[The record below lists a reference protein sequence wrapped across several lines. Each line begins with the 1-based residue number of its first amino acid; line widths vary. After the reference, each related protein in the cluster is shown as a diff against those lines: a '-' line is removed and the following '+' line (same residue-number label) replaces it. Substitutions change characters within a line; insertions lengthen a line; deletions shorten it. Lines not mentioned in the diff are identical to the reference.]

1 MSINE
6 RMNKEDEVYTHTHT
20 HTHTHRYIKKNE
32 TFFRHKEEGNLAIW
46 DNIDG
51 DWGHFLKEIVRQR
64 KTNPVWS

>member
-1 MSINE
+1 MAYLHNRISLIYE
-6 RMNKEDEVYTHTHT
+6 KGGDY
-20 HTHTHRYIKKNE
+20 
-32 TFFRHKEEGNLAIW
+32 AIW